1 MRFGIALPNFRPLG
15 SRDAL
20 VELAQQ
26 AEALGYDSIWA
37 TDIVVQTRG
46 AADERF
52 AYSLEAL
59 TVTAYLAALTTRV
72 RLGISVLVLPQRS
85 PVLVAKEAA
94 TLDYLSGGR
103 LVLGVGA
110 GYHEMQF
117 RWLGAEFRQ
126 RGQRLDEYILAM
138 RELWTAPEPRFDGQC
153 VAFSEVV
160 FSPRPVQPQGPP
172 IVIGGSSPAA
182 LRRVARLA
190 DGWHPV
196 GLTPTQYAA
205 GMRQIRALAN
215 GRPVEGSLR
224 IRTVVD
230 RGLEAKMGGDRVV
243 QVSLDGSPAELR
255 GRIEEYRAAGVEHL
269 VAYFEADD
277 LQTTLRDMQRF
288 AAEVC
293 QAFHHPRKPDDQ
305 DGGPSGVPPS

>member
-15 SRDAL
+15 TRQAL
-20 VELAQQ
+20 VDMTQQ
-26 AEALGYDSIWA
+26 AEALGYDSVWT
-37 TDIVVQTRG
+37 TDIVVQTRS

-52 AYSLEAL
+52 SCSLEAL
-59 TVTAYLAALTTRV
+59 TVIAYLAALTTRV

-85 PVLVAKEAA
+85 PVLVAKEVA

-117 RWLGAEFRQ
+117 RWLGAQFER
-126 RGQRLDEYILAM
+126 RGQRLDEYLEAM
-138 RELWTAPEPRFDGQC
+138 RELWTAPEPRFAGQYVSFAD
-153 VAFSEVV
+153 VA
-160 FSPRPVQPQGPP
+160 FSPRPIQPQGPP

-182 LRRVARLA
+182 LRRVAQLA

-205 GMRQIRALAN
+205 GMQQIRALTN
-215 GRPVEGSLR
+215 GRHVEGSLR

-230 RGLEAKMGGDRVV
+230 RRLDAKMGGDSAV
-243 QVSLDGSPAELR
+243 QVSLDGSPTELR
-255 GRIEEYRAAGVEHL
+255 ARIEEYRAAGVEHL

-277 LQTTLRDMQRF
+277 LQTVLRDMQRF
-288 AAEVC
+288 AADVC
-293 QAFHHPRKPDDQ
+293 PGFR
-305 DGGPSGVPPS
+305 

>member
-15 SRDAL
+15 TGPVLA
-20 VELAQQ
+20 EIAQQ
-26 AEALGYDSIWA
+26 AEALGYDSIWV
-37 TDIVVQTRG
+37 TDVVVQTRS
-46 AADERF
+46 AEDERF
-52 AYSLEAL
+52 ANALEAL

-72 RLGISVLVLPQRS
+72 QLGISVLVLAQRS
-85 PVLVAKEAA
+85 PVLVAKEVT
-94 TLDYLSGGR
+94 TLDCLSGGR

-117 RWLGAEFRQ
+117 RWLGVDFRH

-138 RELWTAPEPRFDGQC
+138 RELWTSPAPRFEGQY
-153 VAFSEVV
+153 VAFSDVV
-160 FSPRPVQPQGPP
+160 FLPRPVQPQGPP

-190 DGWHPV
+190 DGWHPT

-205 GMRQIRALAN
+205 GMSQIRALTN
-215 GRPVEGSLR
+215 GRQVEGSLR

-230 RGLEAKMGGDRVV
+230 RRLETSDQA
-243 QVSLDGSPAELR
+243 SLGGSPAELIAR
-255 GRIEEYRAAGVEHL
+255 TEEYRAAGVGHL
-269 VAYFEADD
+269 VVYFETDD
-277 LQTTLRDMQRF
+277 LQTILRDMRRF

-293 QAFHHPRKPDDQ
+293 PAFHEP
-305 DGGPSGVPPS
+305 G

>member
-15 SRDAL
+15 TRHAL
-20 VELAQQ
+20 VEMAHQ

-37 TDIVVQTRG
+37 TDIVVQTSS

-52 AYSLEAL
+52 SYSLEAL

-72 RLGISVLVLPQRS
+72 QLGISVLVLPQRS

-94 TLDYLSGGR
+94 TLDCLSGGR

-110 GYHEMQF
+110 GYHELQF
-117 RWLGAEFRQ
+117 RWLGADFRH

-138 RELWTAPEPRFDGQC
+138 RELWTAPEPRFAGQY
-153 VAFSEVV
+153 VAFADVA

-205 GMRQIRALAN
+205 GMKQIRALTN
-215 GRPVEGSLR
+215 GRHVEGSLR

-230 RGLEAKMGGDRVV
+230 RRLDAKLGGDSVV

-255 GRIEEYRAAGVEHL
+255 ARIEEYRAAGVEHL
-269 VAYFEADD
+269 VVYFEADD
-277 LQTTLRDMQRF
+277 LQTSLRDMQRF

-293 QAFHHPRKPDDQ
+293 PASR
-305 DGGPSGVPPS
+305 

>member
-1 MRFGIALPNFRPLG
+1 M
-15 SRDAL
+15 
-20 VELAQQ
+20 AQQ

-37 TDIVVQTRG
+37 ADIVVQTRS

-52 AYSLEAL
+52 SYSLEAL

-72 RLGISVLVLPQRS
+72 QLGISVLVLPQRS
-85 PVLVAKEAA
+85 PVLVAKEVA
-94 TLDYLSGGR
+94 TLDCLSGGR

-117 RWLGAEFRQ
+117 RWLGVDFRH

-138 RELWTAPEPRFDGQC
+138 RELWTAPEPRFEGQY
-153 VAFSEVV
+153 VAFSDVV
-160 FSPRPVQPQGPP
+160 FLPRPVQPQGPP

-205 GMRQIRALAN
+205 GMRQIRALTN
-215 GRPVEGSLR
+215 GRQVEGSLR

-230 RGLEAKMGGDRVV
+230 RRLEAKMGGDSAV

-255 GRIEEYRAAGVEHL
+255 ARIEEYQAAGVGHL
-269 VAYFEADD
+269 VVYFEADD
-277 LQTTLRDMQRF
+277 LQTALRDMRRF

-293 QAFHHPRKPDDQ
+293 PAFHEQ
-305 DGGPSGVPPS
+305 G